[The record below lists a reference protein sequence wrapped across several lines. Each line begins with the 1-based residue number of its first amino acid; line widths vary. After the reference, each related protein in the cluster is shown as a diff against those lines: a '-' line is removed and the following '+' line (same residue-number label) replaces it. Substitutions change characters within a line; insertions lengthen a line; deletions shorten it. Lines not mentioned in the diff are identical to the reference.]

1 MKAQKKHMK
10 RNNQSKYVKK
20 QNMKQAGITLIALV
34 VTIIVLLIL
43 AGVTIGM
50 ATSNTGIFKRA
61 SNAADTWNE
70 SRGKENAALASWEG
84 AIDEHA
90 GAGTNPNTST
100 GGAVNIT
107 KNGQKVDISQ
117 ITSVYGEKVD
127 YKPTTDQSGVYRIF
141 YYDAAG
147 DFGPAGTL
155 YLKRDWTANDTKLD
169 GHSSATSTTYT
180 EARHTA
186 NGDKNAL
193 DTMKRMNKKWGEQR
207 STAEN
212 ANEHEAMWL
221 CDKTQWEKYVDS
233 SKADYAIGSPS
244 AEMYCASYNSV
255 SHSVGNYTLGATY
268 RATSAPGYIYT
279 IGGTEASKAGTDA
292 DNDYWTGD
300 NTVDYAKYN
309 SMYCGQGGAKG
320 DYRWWLGSP
329 SAGASS
335 SVCSVNGFGAILN
348 RSSGGSASFY
358 NYGDSGNNGVCP
370 LVSLKSGVP
379 LIIQ

>member
-1 MKAQKKHMK
+1 
-10 RNNQSKYVKK
+10 
-20 QNMKQAGITLIALV
+20 
-34 VTIIVLLIL
+34 
-43 AGVTIGM
+43 M

-127 YKPTTDQSGVYRIF
+127 YHPSTDTTGVYRIF

-155 YLKRDWTANDTKLD
+155 YLKRDWTANDTTLY

-186 NGDKNAL
+186 DGDKNAYE
-193 DTMKRMNKKWGEQR
+193 TMKRMNKKWGKQR

-268 RATSAPGYIYT
+268 RATDAPGYIYT
-279 IGGTEASKAGTDA
+279 IGGTEASKAGA
-292 DNDYWTGD
+292 NNDYWTGND
-300 NTVDYAKYN
+300 AVDYAKYN
-309 SMYCGQGGAKG
+309 SMYCEQGGAKG
-320 DYRWWLGSP
+320 SYWWWLASP
-329 SAGASS
+329 SAYDSNY
-335 SVCSVNGFGAILN
+335 VCFV
-348 RSSGGSASFY
+348 
-358 NYGDSGNNGVCP
+358 YGDNANLGTSSDSYGRGVCP
-370 LVSLKSGVP
+370 LVSLKSGVQ
-379 LIIQ
+379 LTIE